1 MANQTE
7 CNPNRDMLILDSIR
21 VSNERKVTF
30 ATAGNPDGTPV
41 LTFYPL
47 GGNRRMLSSFQ
58 RHAVTAS
65 LNLICVNRPGMG
77 GTSKAPHKNPASH
90 MSTACNDIIAVLD
103 ALEIS
108 CVGLLFECAGAPFA
122 LAFAAKYKHR
132 TNGNLMGIAPF
143 VQPTDCPS
151 TKAIFQFGALRCPLW
166 LISPIVA
173 NSISSLTHI
182 MTSLPSGWAN
192 SKLKKSLTPKEYDF
206 FVETSSEIKLFDSM
220 KWAHEEKGDT
230 SADLSVLLSKGV
242 DIGIEYKD
250 VLGKVVII
258 HPEHDKLTPIAAAK
272 WLSEQLPCGR
282 LITLS
287 DASHEGALFM
297 LHAIIV
303 DSLKSLGTSS

>member
-1 MANQTE
+1 
-7 CNPNRDMLILDSIR
+7 
-21 VSNERKVTF
+21 
-30 ATAGNPDGTPV
+30 
-41 LTFYPL
+41 
-47 GGNRRMLSSFQ
+47 
-58 RHAVTAS
+58 
-65 LNLICVNRPGMG
+65 
-77 GTSKAPHKNPASH
+77 

-103 ALEIS
+103 ALDIS

-122 LAFAAKYKHR
+122 LAFAAKYKNR

-143 VQPTDCPS
+143 VQPADCPS

-166 LISPIVA
+166 LISHLVA

-182 MTSLPSGWAN
+182 MTTSLPSGWVHSN
-192 SKLKKSLTPKEYDF
+192 FKKSLVHKEYDF
-206 FVETSSEIKLFDSM
+206 LLETSSEIEFFDSM
-220 KWAHEEKGDT
+220 NWLYEEKGDT

-250 VLGKVVII
+250 ILDKVVII

-272 WLSEQLPCGR
+272 WLSEQLPFGC
-282 LITLS
+282 LITLP

-297 LHAIIV
+297 LHKPIV